1 MGCGFPAWRV
11 RTECKQPNG
20 PPQSLETTTMEA
32 HSIPE
37 QKPFSAA
44 DAKFRE
50 LVERLGSEEILAREH
65 GEVEELLRVEGREVL
80 RMLMQDHLA
89 LRSPAKAIGGEVEGS
104 DGQLRQFERRG
115 MKRPLTTIFGT
126 VTVERTGYRGREGG
140 ALIPLDA
147 VLNVPSDKYSHGVR
161 ARAAALVAKTSFED
175 AAATLSHD
183 AGAPV
188 PKRQVES
195 MGRALAVDFDTYY
208 EERCATSV
216 GDEASLLVLG
226 FDGTGVH
233 MRPEALRE
241 QTRKLREAMPDE
253 DPWPSPKAAGPKRT
267 NGTRSATVSVC
278 YEVEPYPRTFQDI
291 LRDLRGLKATEDQ
304 QPRRRP
310 KPQAKRVAASLKKSV
325 RQVVREGFED
335 AQRRDPQH
343 EKRWVVLLDGNE
355 HQLEAVLRQ
364 ARATDVEITII
375 IDLIHV
381 AGYLWAAAKVLR
393 PDDFSE
399 RRQWVMEKLTE
410 ILWGNT
416 STAAAAMRRSATMK
430 KLGTTER
437 KPVDDCAAYLLK
449 YKPYLRYDE
458 ALAAGLPITTSV
470 VEGTCHHLVKDRMA
484 ITGARWGLE
493 GGESVLRL
501 RALRLNGDLDDYLQF
516 HRRQELHR
524 NHLSRYAN
532 AKVPE
537 LQIPGPG
544 LRLVT

>member
-1 MGCGFPAWRV
+1 
-11 RTECKQPNG
+11 
-20 PPQSLETTTMEA
+20 MEA
-32 HSIPE
+32 HSIPK
-37 QKPFSAA
+37 QKPFAA
-44 DAKFRE
+44 SEAKFYA
-50 LVERLGSEEILAREH
+50 LIERLGSKEVLTREH
-65 GEVEELLRVEGREVL
+65 GEVEELLRVDGQEVVRAL
-80 RMLMQDHLA
+80 LQDHLA
-89 LRSPAKAIGGEVEGS
+89 LRAPAKAIGGEVEGS
-104 DGQLRQFERRG
+104 DGQVRRFERRG
-115 MKRPLTTIFGT
+115 MRRSLTTIFGT
-126 VTVERTGYRGREGG
+126 VEVERTGYRGREGG
-140 ALIPLDA
+140 ALLPLDA
-147 VLNVPSDKYSHGVR
+147 VLNLPPDKYSHGVR

-175 AAATLSHD
+175 AAATLSRD

-195 MGRALAVDFDTYY
+195 MGQALAVDFESYY
-208 EERCATSV
+208 EQRAATPV

-241 QTRKLREAMPDE
+241 QTRKLREAMPEE

-278 YEVEPYPRTFQDI
+278 YEVEPYPRDFQDI
-291 LRDLRGLKATEDQ
+291 LRDLRGLKAVEDQ
-304 QPRRRP
+304 QARRRP

-325 RQVVREGFED
+325 RQVVREGFEE

-343 EKRWVVLLDGNE
+343 DKRWVVLLDGNE
-355 HQLEAVLRQ
+355 HQLEAVLTQ
-364 ARATDVEITII
+364 ARVTDVEITIV

-393 PDDFSE
+393 PDDFCE
-399 RRQWVMEKLTE
+399 RRQWVMEKLTQ
-410 ILWGNT
+410 ILWGNA

-430 KLGTTER
+430 KLGASER

-449 YKPYLRYDE
+449 FKPYLRYDE
-458 ALAAGLPITTSV
+458 ALAAGLPITTSI

-501 RALRLNGDLDDYLQF
+501 RALRISGDLDDYLEF

-524 NHLSRYAN
+524 NHLSHYAN
-532 AKVPE
+532 ATVPE
-537 LQIPGPG
+537 LQLPGPAGPG